1 MPLTKFY
8 RIKINVLKK
17 ATKLFSLLFLFVAT
31 ANLSAEIQNSKCENQ
46 IFFITPMDG
55 LISDKQEIYFE
66 FGTNNISINPAGKIP
81 QENTDPCFV
90 SGHHHLII
98 NDVYEPSLEGSIPFK
113 ENVHHFGGGQ
123 TSAVISLDPG
133 KYSLQLVLGDYMHM
147 PINLRPLENNFI
159 VSKKI
164 FIEVL
169 D

>member
-1 MPLTKFY
+1 M
-8 RIKINVLKK
+8 KIR
-17 ATKLFSLLFLFVAT
+17 FFL
-31 ANLSAEIQNSKCENQ
+31 SH
-46 IFFITPMDG
+46 PWDG

-133 KYSLQLVLGDYMHM
+133 KYSLQLVLGDYMHV
-147 PINLRPLENNFI
+147 PINLGSLENNFI
-159 VSKKI
+159 VSKKY
-164 FIEVL
+164 L
-169 D
+169 LKY